1 MIDTLLLIKII
12 VASVTVLIALVAG
25 FIELRLNPK
34 SWLNRWFALF
44 FISSALGFFTY
55 TFYHSINTGDFYADQ
70 GIIIPMLITTQ
81 ILLNIPAL
89 CLVMT
94 VFILEKYKKIA
105 LNYKHLG
112 TMIALLFIM
121 SIGYFIPTLTPY
133 LNQEDY
139 NNNIINTETNDY
151 LSIFV
156 NILRLI
162 LFVYVIFKYTKIT
175 QKVEEDTKKR
185 IQWFFRGVII
195 IIVGVIINLIGGIFG
210 VTLLGAIGETLIEV
224 LALILL
230 DIGIFLIVKGFL
242 I

>member
-1 MIDTLLLIKII
+1 MDTLLLIKII
-12 VASVTVLIALVAG
+12 TASISVVIALVAG

-34 SWLNRWFALF
+34 NWLNRWFALF
-44 FISSALGFFTY
+44 FISAAMGFFVY
-55 TFYHSINTGDFYADQ
+55 TLYHSIYTTDFYVDQ
-70 GIIIPMLITTQ
+70 AIIIPLLITAQ
-81 ILLNIPAL
+81 ILLNLPAV

-112 TMIALLFIM
+112 TMIVLFFIM

-133 LNQEDY
+133 LNLDDY

-151 LSIFV
+151 LAIFV
-156 NILRLI
+156 NLLRLI
-162 LFVYVIFKYTKIT
+162 LFFYVIFKYAKIT

-185 IQWFFRGVII
+185 IQWFFGGVVLII
-195 IIVGVIINLIGGIFG
+195 IGVIINLIGGIFG
-210 VTLLGAIGETLIEV
+210 GALLGALGETLIEV
-224 LALILL
+224 FALVLL
-230 DIGIFLIVKGFL
+230 DIGIFVIIKGFL